1 VWGWGSTQQGRAG
14 SPQATYF
21 HAPPTARIYTD
32 FDRRASLSTLQVSNE
47 SKQYCCPQV
56 LPVKRPRINSTC
68 GYFTQATGR
77 GGGKHRKCRI
87 ASSPAYLTRIIQV
100 TQYMGFKRQPLAKK
114 NETALIDAKEMLVYR
129 YNRISNLPGWLG
141 PWILKTC
148 RTRCREWSPITMG
161 NGGASSYNLIGAKN
175 LPSSLSCHRDV
186 VLYIPHHNLTIQSCK
201 ACAKECQNACVQRK
215 ELGGNWDV
223 QLRI

>member
-1 VWGWGSTQQGRAG
+1 MGMGIHPAGQGRVPTGHILPCPSYRKDLHRFRPPGEPFDAAG
-14 SPQATYF
+14 FQ
-21 HAPPTARIYTD
+21 RIKTIL
-32 FDRRASLSTLQVSNE
+32 LSTSTT
-47 SKQYCCPQV
+47 SKASADKLHVWLFYTGHW
-56 LPVKRPRINSTC
+56 KR
-68 GYFTQATGR
+68 
-77 GGGKHRKCRI
+77 GGKHRKCRI